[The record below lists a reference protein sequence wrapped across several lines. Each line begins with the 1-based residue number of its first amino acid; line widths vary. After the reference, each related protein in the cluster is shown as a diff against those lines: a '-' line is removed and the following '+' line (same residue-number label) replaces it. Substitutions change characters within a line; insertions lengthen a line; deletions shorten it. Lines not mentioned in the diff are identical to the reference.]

1 MKGGIKYKMCFI
13 FQRDI
18 VPNFI
23 IILKLIPCAVL
34 SLDYISST
42 LEDPGEVIPR
52 PQGGPEVPAS
62 SNEIEGQSVGA
73 LTAPGSPRVNWPQ
86 QWDTIN

>member
-1 MKGGIKYKMCFI
+1 MKGGIKYEMYFI

-18 VPNFI
+18 VRNFI

-52 PQGGPEVPAS
+52 PQAGGAQRSRP
-62 SNEIEGQSVGA
+62 
-73 LTAPGSPRVNWPQ
+73 LRTRLRGSQ
-86 QWDTIN
+86 

>member
-1 MKGGIKYKMCFI
+1 MKGGIKYEMRFI

-18 VPNFI
+18 VRNFI

-73 LTAPGSPRVNWPQ
+73 LTAPGSPRVNWPLQ
-86 QWDTIN
+86 

>member
-1 MKGGIKYKMCFI
+1 MWRQCFI

-23 IILKLIPCAVL
+23 IILKLISCAVL

-42 LEDPGEVIPR
+42 LGDPGAVIPR

-73 LTAPGSPRVNWPQ
+73 LFPQ
-86 QWDTIN
+86 PNCLPLGLRG

>member
-1 MKGGIKYKMCFI
+1 MKGGIKYEIWRQCVI

-23 IILKLIPCAVL
+23 IILKLIPCVVL

-42 LEDPGEVIPR
+42 LGDPGAVIPR
-52 PQGGPEVPAS
+52 PQGAQRSRPLRTRLRES
-62 SNEIEGQSVGA
+62 Q
-73 LTAPGSPRVNWPQ
+73 
-86 QWDTIN
+86 

>member
-1 MKGGIKYKMCFI
+1 MKGGIKYEMCFI

-42 LEDPGEVIPR
+42 LGDSGAVIPR
-52 PQGGPEVPAS
+52 LHGGPEVPAS
-62 SNEIEGQSVGA
+62 SNEIEGQSVSA
-73 LTAPGSPRVNWPQ
+73 LTAPGSPRVNWPLQ
-86 QWDTIN
+86 

>member
-1 MKGGIKYKMCFI
+1 MWRQCFI

-42 LEDPGEVIPR
+42 LGDPGAVIPR

-73 LTAPGSPRVNWPQ
+73 LFPRPN
-86 QWDTIN
+86 